1 MVSIIG
7 ILLAVALLIYTCYKG
22 IPAVIVAPMV
32 SILVLVTS
40 GLDIASGM
48 SGAYMEGMAGFI
60 QKYFLTMFTGAI
72 FGAMMGDSGAAKSI
86 GLKFGRIAR
95 KFPGKEKLMALWSL
109 AALSFILGYGGVSVF
124 VAFFT
129 VIAVAKEMFEELDVP
144 WRLYGVN
151 ILGAGVLALTMAPG
165 SPSVNNVIAGEA
177 LGTNAMAAP
186 ALGIIGCLIAVFLA
200 GIYFKWEIRQVE
212 KNHEGFLPTGAEIAK
227 VQLKVA
233 DDDFQEM
240 NILTCLIPSIVLI
253 VTLNVFKQ
261 PVYIA
266 ATFGILVGYVVYW
279 KRMSA
284 KIETFKRGAM
294 QSINSVCTA
303 SMVIAFGSVVGVTSG
318 FALIC
323 SALGRIPG
331 PGEFQV
337 VLAVN
342 IAAGVAG
349 SSAGGLTI
357 ALNAL
362 ADRFIGPLS
371 EGGLAMNPQVVHRIA
386 TICSGGLDSLPSNGT
401 IINELTQARLPHRVG
416 YRPMGVCSVI
426 IPLIVAICLSIIA
439 QFGIV

>member
-22 IPAVIVAPMV
+22 IPAVIVAPLV
-32 SILVLVTS
+32 SILVLITS
-40 GLDIASGM
+40 GMDIATGM

-186 ALGIIGCLIAVFLA
+186 TLGIIGCLIAIFLA
-200 GIYFKWEIRQVE
+200 GIYFKWEISQVE

-233 DDDFQEM
+233 DEDFQEM
-240 NILTCLIPSIVLI
+240 NIITCLIPSIVLI

-266 ATFGILVGYVVYW
+266 ATFGIIVGYAMYW
-279 KRMSA
+279 RRLA
-284 KIETFKRGAM
+284 TKIETFKRGAM
-294 QSINSVCTA
+294 QSINSVVHGYCVRVR
-303 SMVIAFGSVVGVTSG
+303 SRSYQRIRHYLRRSG
-318 FALIC
+318 QD
-323 SALGRIPG
+323 SGTGRIPG
-331 PGEFQV
+331 
-337 VLAVN
+337 
-342 IAAGVAG
+342 
-349 SSAGGLTI
+349 
-357 ALNAL
+357 
-362 ADRFIGPLS
+362 
-371 EGGLAMNPQVVHRIA
+371 
-386 TICSGGLDSLPSNGT
+386 CSGGQYCSRCGRFFGRRPHHCPQCAGRPFYRSGVRRRPCHESGGGT
-401 IINELTQARLPHRVG
+401 
-416 YRPMGVCSVI
+416 
-426 IPLIVAICLSIIA
+426 
-439 QFGIV
+439 

>member
-22 IPAVIVAPMV
+22 IPAVIIAPLV
-32 SILVLVTS
+32 SILVLITS
-40 GLDIASGM
+40 GMDVAAGM
-48 SGAYMEGMAGFI
+48 SGEYMAGMAGFI

-95 KFPGKEKLMALWSL
+95 KFPGREKLMALWSL

-129 VIAVAKEMFEELDVP
+129 VIAIAKEMFQELDVP

-177 LGTNAMAAP
+177 LGTDAMAAP
-186 ALGIIGCLIAVFLA
+186 MLGLIGCILACVLA

-227 VQLKVA
+227 VNLMQEDA
-233 DDDFQEM
+233 DFTEM
-240 NILTCLIPSIVLI
+240 NIVTCLIPSIVL
-253 VTLNVFKQ
+253 VVCLNVLKQ
-261 PVYIA
+261 PVYIS
-266 ATFGILVGYVVYW
+266 ATFGIIVGYIIYW
-279 KRMSA
+279 KRLKA

-303 SMVIAFGSVVGVTSG
+303 SMVIAFGSVVGATSG
-318 FALIC
+318 FAIIC
-323 SALGRIPG
+323 NALNSIPG
-331 PGEFQV
+331 PGELQV
-337 VLAVN
+337 VVAVN
-342 IAAGVAG
+342 VAAGVAG

-362 ADRFIGPLS
+362 ADRFIGPES
-371 EGGLAMNPQVVHRIA
+371 AGGLGMNPEVVHRIS

-401 IINELTQARLPHRVG
+401 IINELTQARLPHKVG
-416 YRPMGVCSVI
+416 YRPMGVCSVL
-426 IPLIVAICLSIIA
+426 IPIVVALALSVIA

>member
-1 MVSIIG
+1 M
-7 ILLAVALLIYTCYKG
+7 
-22 IPAVIVAPMV
+22 
-32 SILVLVTS
+32 
-40 GLDIASGM
+40 
-48 SGAYMEGMAGFI
+48 
-60 QKYFLTMFTGAI
+60 
-72 FGAMMGDSGAAKSI
+72 
-86 GLKFGRIAR
+86 
-95 KFPGKEKLMALWSL
+95 
-109 AALSFILGYGGVSVF
+109 
-124 VAFFT
+124 AFFT

-165 SPSVNNVIAGEA
+165 SPSVN
-177 LGTNAMAAP
+177 NAMAAP

-337 VLAVN
+337 VVAVN

>member
-227 VQLKVA
+227 VHL
-233 DDDFQEM
+233 QEM

-337 VLAVN
+337 VVAVN

>member
-200 GIYFKWEIRQVE
+200 GIYF
-212 KNHEGFLPTGAEIAK
+212 
-227 VQLKVA
+227 
-233 DDDFQEM
+233 
-240 NILTCLIPSIVLI
+240 
-253 VTLNVFKQ
+253 
-261 PVYIA
+261 
-266 ATFGILVGYVVYW
+266 
-279 KRMSA
+279 
-284 KIETFKRGAM
+284 
-294 QSINSVCTA
+294 
-303 SMVIAFGSVVGVTSG
+303 MV
-318 FALIC
+318 
-323 SALGRIPG
+323 
-331 PGEFQV
+331 
-337 VLAVN
+337 
-342 IAAGVAG
+342 
-349 SSAGGLTI
+349 
-357 ALNAL
+357 
-362 ADRFIGPLS
+362 
-371 EGGLAMNPQVVHRIA
+371 
-386 TICSGGLDSLPSNGT
+386 
-401 IINELTQARLPHRVG
+401 
-416 YRPMGVCSVI
+416 
-426 IPLIVAICLSIIA
+426 
-439 QFGIV
+439 